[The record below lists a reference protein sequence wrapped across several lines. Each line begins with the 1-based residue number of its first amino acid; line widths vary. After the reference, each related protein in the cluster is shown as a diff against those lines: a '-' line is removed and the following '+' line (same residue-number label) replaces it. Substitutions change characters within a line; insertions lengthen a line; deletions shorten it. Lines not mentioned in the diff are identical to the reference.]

1 MDSQSL
7 LKFVDIDDGDDDVPD
22 LMRQLVDLVPADSP
36 CSPGTITNYS
46 VSEPPSPVFQ
56 TSPVVDSNTLT
67 DPALPEA
74 IPPPQD
80 VPLSLI
86 KSETMDNFDSLDW
99 LTQSLNFDNLP
110 MELNS
115 VDAVNALILDDD
127 TAESLKQFAAM
138 SETTSCDDVGDDITD
153 DELIAL
159 SVRDLNSRLKG
170 MPKQEVC
177 KLKQRRRTLKNRGYA
192 QNCRTKRMVQKEDLV
207 KTNDHLRRQISAL
220 QRQLYGVASER
231 DSYKRELARLRPSTA
246 GSSTP
251 PSSPESC

>member
-7 LKFVDIDDGDDDVPD
+7 FKFVDVDDDVPD

-46 VSEPPSPVFQ
+46 VSEPPSPIFQ
-56 TSPVVDSNTLT
+56 TPPIVDANTIT
-67 DPALPEA
+67 DSIPEA
-74 IPPPQD
+74 ITTPQD
-80 VPLSLI
+80 VPLV
-86 KSETMDNFDSLDW
+86 KTETLDNFDSIDW
-99 LTQSLNFDNLP
+99 LTQTFNFGNLP

-115 VDAVNALILDDD
+115 VDAVNALLDDD
-127 TAESLKQFAAM
+127 TAESLKQYATM

-170 MPKQEVC
+170 MPKQEVS

-220 QRQLYGVASER
+220 QRQLYGVANER
-231 DSYKRELARLRPSTA
+231 DSYKRELARLRPTA